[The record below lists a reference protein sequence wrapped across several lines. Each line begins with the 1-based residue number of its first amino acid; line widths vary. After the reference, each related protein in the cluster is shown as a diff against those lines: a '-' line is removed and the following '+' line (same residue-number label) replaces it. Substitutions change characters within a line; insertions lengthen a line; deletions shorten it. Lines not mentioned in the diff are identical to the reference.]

1 MLKKLKDRALSQG
14 ARAAFNR
21 FFERYGRLHELNLDT
36 QNKRIDLTITLSGE
50 TDPLH
55 LLIGR
60 YRLSR
65 ADGGY
70 RLYLYEIES
79 SRPWAQALARDF
91 LEGRALPI
99 PEEYGKILGK
109 IV

>member
-21 FFERYGRLHELNLDT
+21 FFERYGRLHDLELDT
-36 QNKRIDLTITLSGE
+36 DNKRIDLTITLSGE

-55 LLIGR
+55 LRIGR

-65 ADGGY
+65 EDGGY
-70 RLYLYEIES
+70 RLYLYDIQS
-79 SRPWAQALARDF
+79 SRPWAQALAEDF
-91 LEGRALPI
+91 LQGRALPI